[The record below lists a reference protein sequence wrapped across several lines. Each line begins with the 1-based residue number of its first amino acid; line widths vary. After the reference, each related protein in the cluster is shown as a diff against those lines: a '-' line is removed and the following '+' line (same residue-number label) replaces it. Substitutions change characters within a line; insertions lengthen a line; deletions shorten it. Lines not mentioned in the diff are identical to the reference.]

1 MAKQS
6 NNTRKVSVGQRLV
19 DTLKNSAGSGP
30 RTVEVEE
37 DGITVRA
44 KVKGSGPYG
53 SNLEQ
58 LSVER
63 PDGERVGDGE
73 RSPVERQAHD
83 IVERVTYLPERLRK
97 HEVEGG
103 LGRGILRSRPEDMR
117 DREYQELD
125 LLEGRKIDVMRYKFA
140 VKGGKRKRIPQSFGH
155 ENLRRLADDLAE
167 VLDPGDGD
175 EE

>member
-1 MAKQS
+1 VAQQS
-6 NNTRKVSVGQRLV
+6 RTTRKDTVGQKLV
-19 DTLKNSAGSGP
+19 DALKNSAGSGP
-30 RTVEVEE
+30 RTVDVEE
-37 DGITVRA
+37 GGIAVRA

-53 SNLEQ
+53 SNLDQ

-63 PDGERVGDGE
+63 PDGELADDG
-73 RSPVERQAHD
+73 SPVEQQAD
-83 IVERVTYLPERLRK
+83 AIVERVTYLPERLRK

-125 LLEGRKIDVMRYKFA
+125 LLEGRKIDVARYKFG

-155 ENLRRLADDLAE
+155 ENLRRLTDDLAGALE
-167 VLDPGDGD
+167 PG
-175 EE
+175 EEEEE